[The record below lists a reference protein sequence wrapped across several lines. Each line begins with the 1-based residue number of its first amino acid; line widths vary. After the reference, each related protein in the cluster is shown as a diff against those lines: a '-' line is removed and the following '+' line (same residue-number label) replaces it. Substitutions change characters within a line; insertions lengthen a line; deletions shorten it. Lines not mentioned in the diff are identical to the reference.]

1 MTSFLS
7 FLPKQR
13 RTGLFSATQAKDV
26 EEFMKFGL
34 RNPVRLNVASGKQT
48 KIYENIK
55 GTNDQINGEVDLKKD
70 SDLVTPKELKTYYTV
85 CFINFLIVKILY
97 SKSI

>member
-34 RNPVRLNVASGKQT
+34 RNPVRLNVSSGKQT
-48 KIYENIK
+48 EQTKITESLK
-55 GTNDQINGEVDLKKD
+55 DVDDQVNGDVAINSD
-70 SDLVTPKELKTYYTV
+70 DLVTPKELKSYYTV
-85 CFINFLIVKILY
+85 CFIYYN
-97 SKSI
+97 SKTIR